1 MKEEAFA
8 VRYTFDA
15 VPAIMSFLPD
25 RHESHS

>member
-25 RHESHS
+25 RHEFS